1 MRIAITGSNGQLGRA
16 LQHVLTNDDL
26 MLVDLPEHDITDLSG
41 ITRALDDFGPEVI
54 IHAAAMTNVDACESD
69 PALAHRINV
78 LGTRNVAVAALQNDA
93 AMVCVSTDYVFPGR
107 DEPYWE
113 YDECAP
119 LSAYGRTK
127 WHGELVVRDLL
138 QRFYI
143 TRTAWLYGNSPRNFV
158 ETVLRL
164 ADERG
169 TLTMVTDEVGS
180 PTYALH
186 LARAL
191 DKLIRVPAYGI
202 YHLVNQGTCSR
213 CDWASEILRLA
224 GRDDVEVIPSTN
236 YRRTARVPNHVA
248 LRSDSAAALGIV
260 LSPWQDALSEYMR
273 ARRDG

>member
-113 YDECAP
+113 YDECAM
-119 LSAYGRTK
+119 S
-127 WHGELVVRDLL
+127 GE
-138 QRFYI
+138 
-143 TRTAWLYGNSPRNFV
+143 P
-158 ETVLRL
+158 
-164 ADERG
+164 
-169 TLTMVTDEVGS
+169 
-180 PTYALH
+180 
-186 LARAL
+186 
-191 DKLIRVPAYGI
+191 
-202 YHLVNQGTCSR
+202 
-213 CDWASEILRLA
+213 
-224 GRDDVEVIPSTN
+224 
-236 YRRTARVPNHVA
+236 
-248 LRSDSAAALGIV
+248 
-260 LSPWQDALSEYMR
+260 SPW
-273 ARRDG
+273 